1 MIPYDPTTP
10 TPPAAPPSSSS
21 SIGPGARVIRTIGQT
36 IIAVCIAIPAA
47 VAVLPA
53 GDASPAAWAVGI
65 AGAVV
70 IVVSAAQNALD
81 HAHDRKTTTNEET
94 PR

>member
-1 MIPYDPTTP
+1 MTHPTTDP
-10 TPPAAPPSSSS
+10 AFPPPAPPSS
-21 SIGPGARVIRTIGQT
+21 SIGPGARVLRTIGQT
-36 IIAVCIAIPAA
+36 VIAVCIAIPAA